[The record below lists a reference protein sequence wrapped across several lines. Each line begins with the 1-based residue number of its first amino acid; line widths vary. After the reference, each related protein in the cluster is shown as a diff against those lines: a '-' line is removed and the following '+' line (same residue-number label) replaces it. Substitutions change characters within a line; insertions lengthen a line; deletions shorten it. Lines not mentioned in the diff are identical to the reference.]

1 MTLKEKITLE
11 VETMG
16 FKSVREFALNNN
28 IPLTTVSALFRGSS
42 PNLKTLYVIANAL
55 DLYVHELLQD
65 VDLDHM
71 YGGLTRHGC

>member
-16 FKSVREFALNNN
+16 YKSVREFALNNN
-28 IPLTTVSALFRGSS
+28 IPLTTVSVLFRGSS